1 MPRNLGAL
9 AGLAALGAMA
19 ANRKGADRDTDTGVD
34 VQPSY
39 AQPTSASMNPME
51 ESPDLS
57 RGAPGTSETVTPSA
71 QSLARVQQAVRKPT
85 SDMRTMEYRVK
96 DKAES
101 DSIKNAISNANS
113 GKMASQQFPMTKA
126 PEYTPAE
133 SKPAGRVGRAGQATA
148 ERTEKNPMTNETLDA
163 ARKKW
168 NESEKNSPP
177 SALQRALSGND
188 VSKSPR
194 VMAQRKKEQEYT
206 GNMKRGGKVVKMA
219 KGGVTRSSASSRGD
233 GIASKGHTKGKY
245 L

>member
-39 AQPTSASMNPME
+39 AQPTSASMNPAE

-85 SDMRTMEYRVK
+85 ADMRTMEYRVK
-96 DKAES
+96 DKADS
-101 DSIKNAISNANS
+101 DAMKRAISGADS
-113 GKMASQQFPMTKA
+113 GTYPDESIRGVKPGPSKA
-126 PEYTPAE
+126 PA
-133 SKPAGRVGRAGQATA
+133 ARVGRAGQATA

-168 NESEKNSPP
+168 SESERNSPP

-206 GNMKRGGKVVKMA
+206 GNMKRGGKVIKMA
-219 KGGVTRSSASSRGD
+219 KGGVTRSSASSRAD
-233 GIASKGHTKGKY
+233 GIASKGHTRGRVI
-245 L
+245 